1 MTTTAGVKSKKDRRG
16 HRAGN
21 AVKGARF
28 WRSSWPL
35 TAFPASTIVPGWKRS
50 APQLSF
56 QP

>member
-1 MTTTAGVKSKKDRRG
+1 MTTMAGVKSEKDRRG

-35 TAFPASTIVPGWKRS
+35 TAFPATRIVPGWKRS
-50 APQLSF
+50 AP
-56 QP
+56 